1 MSGFIPEN
9 LGGTKAIFAL
19 LAYSF
24 GGRIM
29 KWRRDKHDGIKD
41 FGGKKSCSILRPVLA
56 KPALRAVPVIKLR
69 AEVTRSPLA

>member
-9 LGGTKAIFAL
+9 LGGTKAILAL
-19 LAYSF
+19 PAYSF

-29 KWRRDKHDGIKD
+29 KWRRNKPNGIKD

-69 AEVTRSPLA
+69 AEVMRSPLA